1 MHKLAIAVAV
11 VAGSLVL
18 GATATPSGQGA
29 PARASGTLQ
38 LRGTLQVVS
47 NLLECPI
54 PDTTA
59 GICAARTGTGLLSG
73 VGRVT
78 EKYAFLG
85 DIDIPACGVG
95 RGKTFAYPVSLVVFG
110 KGEIHF
116 ALAEGATCV
125 SNEAVRVQSQSFTVT
140 GGTGIYAG
148 ASGNGTVARTLGA
161 GTEIGRLGTETWIGT
176 LVAPAVDVFDV
187 TVPTLNGAVSKTVR
201 APRGAKT
208 MRVRFTV
215 TAQDAVDG
223 PRLVRCKPTSASRFK
238 VGKTTVTCTAA
249 DTSGNVGA
257 VRFTVTV
264 RAMQ

>member
-11 VAGSLVL
+11 VAASLVL
-18 GATATPSGQGA
+18 GATAAPPGQGA
-29 PARASGTLQ
+29 PVRASGTLQ

-47 NLLECPI
+47 NLLECPV

-59 GICAARTGTGLLSG
+59 GICAARTGAGLLPG
-73 VGRVT
+73 LGRVT

-85 DIDIPACGVG
+85 DIDIPACGPG
-95 RGKTFAYPVSLVVFG
+95 RGKTFAYPVSLVVVG
-110 KGEIHF
+110 KGELQL

-148 ASGNGTVARTLGA
+148 ASGSGTVARTLGGA
-161 GTEIGRLGTETWIGT
+161 TEIGRLGTETWSGT
-176 LVAPAVDVFDV
+176 LVAPGVDVFDI
-187 TVPTLNGAVSKTVR
+187 TAPTLIGAVSKTVR

-208 MRVRFTV
+208 VRVRFTV

-223 PRLVRCKPTSASRFK
+223 PRPVLCKPTSAGRFK
-238 VGKTTVTCTAA
+238 VGRTTVTCRAA

-264 RAMQ
+264 RARQ